1 MKDVKSEIFQNAWV
15 FKIHFS
21 FWCFANFSFISVFVV
36 SIYVSASMF
45 SKLKNTDNWK
55 FYFRKSVHPTNFWDW
70 TRKQGGCPISGT
82 TFHFLGWRKY
92 RFSESFL
99 TVYEL
104 HNYGTVIALTT
115 HICVRRCLNIS
126 RYAYY
131 KCPAADPALLFYCC
145 SSHLFQSIH
154 QRGRVHFQSQPRDF
168 FLHVLLW
175 EVSVFIYTSIW
186 A

>member
-21 FWCFANFSFISVFVV
+21 FWCFANFSFISFFVV

-99 TVYEL
+99 TVI
-104 HNYGTVIALTT
+104 NGFGVF
-115 HICVRRCLNIS
+115 
-126 RYAYY
+126 
-131 KCPAADPALLFYCC
+131 LLFFFIQWRQIFLT
-145 SSHLFQSIH
+145 SRFTHTLFLIYSIH
-154 QRGRVHFQSQPRDF
+154 QHIILTSRMYVSPVLCDRGYIFQM
-168 FLHVLLW
+168 
-175 EVSVFIYTSIW
+175 
-186 A
+186 